1 MFPEFC
7 GHDVHRIVGG
17 PIVDRDNFFEKSRQK
32 LQKTK
37 NGTLRWYTN
46 SASQD
51 TLQNQVDHSDQK
63 VLCNRYGISKIQAEV
78 KVLGRKEKV
87 HECIYID

>member
-1 MFPEFC
+1 MSTDFFVFV
-7 GHDVHRIVGG
+7 DIVSTTLLVARLSTGIIFLKNPG
-17 PIVDRDNFFEKSRQK
+17 QK

-46 SASQD
+46 SASQY

-63 VLCNRYGISKIQAEV
+63 VL
-78 KVLGRKEKV
+78 
-87 HECIYID
+87 